1 MKTTNYTLNR
11 VTWLLLMFTTAV
23 IPLLSNAQSTVQIGG
38 ADAFFATN
46 LPIEPF
52 FGYSYTQTIYTEAEL
67 TAAGLQAGS
76 EITVLFYECRNTTLT
91 NSDNWDIFIGHTS
104 KDVFTDVSDWVD
116 FGTLQLFAMN
126 ANPAISVGSSP
137 NGDSDVRITGDIP
150 FIWDGVSNIVIAT
163 DENAPGW
170 GSSTDDFHGHQTSG
184 QTSLVYYSDG
194 TNPDPAAPVP
204 ALAIKDYNPNLRVTA
219 TNLTCGRLPFS
230 MDFETGSL
238 WSTNWSLISGG
249 TPSSGTGPT
258 DATVFGSD
266 PASNATSSNYAYC
279 EASAGGPTIFTMT
292 SGCFDFST
300 VALPTASFA
309 YHAYGSNIGTI
320 NFQYSLDGNIW
331 SNLWTS
337 SGQQHTSNSDPA
349 TVVNVDIS
357 ATALLPTVY
366 FRFYYVK
373 GTSYMGDIAIDDVV
387 IDQDIAWIGL
397 TADWHDTDNWST
409 GALPDSSSD
418 VTFSASANNQPSLEK
433 GTGYVR
439 NIKIETGATLNII
452 NKENLFVYGNWTND
466 GTLATEDGI
475 VSFTGSAQNLLNGGV
490 TNFYSV
496 RVLNNSG
503 IDLQTGTYNIYGAL
517 YPDAGTIVTNDNLII
532 ASNANATGRILATPN
547 QCTTAKEFTLN
558 LTDSYGDGWN
568 GASLNVYI
576 NGSLYAN
583 YTIPSG
589 GSAAN
594 YSFNLDCG
602 SDASFNFTS
611 GTWDTEIDY
620 TITVDGALGYTG
632 GSYVSNSGNS
642 ATGIYTNSNAY
653 ITPFN
658 GDVTVQQHLS
668 TSINGWREFTS
679 SIQSMTLSDFYDDG
693 LYMSGFTGV
702 SSTFPSWTSVYTYD
716 ETLANGNKDNGWT
729 PATNV
734 TNPVVPS
741 DAHRIYT
748 GTGPY
753 NIVLKGTPGYGPYT
767 HNLSYENVSSAEI
780 AASEDQKG
788 WNFVGNPYP
797 CPISWDQL
805 STVNVDN
812 QIWIYSAE
820 AGNYGIYAGGAGAG
834 GGTNS
839 VGREIAANQGVWV
852 HASASGASVTI
863 TESAKQDIVTDFVKT
878 QEELPF
884 FKIKLSNT
892 SNSFYDEVIVGLDE
906 AATLGYDPDKD
917 GFKLFTSVTSAPSL
931 WMEGGLVPLSLNR
944 ISTSSGVS
952 LDLHYSSSIIGTHKL
967 LFTNPG
973 VMNFNGCLVLEDM
986 DLNTYTP
993 IIDSLEYNFNSNPL
1007 LGTGVRFKL
1016 HYYPTSEVTS
1026 SDAVCSG
1033 GLDGSIAVE
1042 FGGTPPFSATLTSST
1057 SVTALFNDSVGVFEN
1072 LSSGTYELEVGGGKG
1087 CASEQFQLEIADPMN
1102 LQIAQDVVDAS
1113 TSGCDGAIRL
1123 DVMGGIAP
1131 YTYYINGIEG
1141 NELDSLCAGSY
1152 DVIVLDANGCS
1163 KMSTI
1168 EVDSPAATG
1177 VDDFELQ
1184 SFVVVPN
1191 PSDGNFTVFTEG
1203 NSHLRVYSVTGQ
1215 IVKELMFTKS
1225 SSIDMTDVE
1234 KGIYILRDMQTGDIT
1249 EVVII

>member
-1 MKTTNYTLNR
+1 MALYGA
-11 VTWLLLMFTTAV
+11 AV
-23 IPLLSNAQSTVQIGG
+23 
-38 ADAFFATN
+38 
-46 LPIEPF
+46 PIEPF
-52 FGYSYTQTIYTEAEL
+52 YGFTYSQTIYTEEEL

-76 EITVLFYECRNTTLT
+76 EITVLFYEYTSTTLT
-91 NSDNWDIFIGHTS
+91 NSNNWDIFIGHTS
-104 KDVFTDVSDWVD
+104 KDNFTDVSDWVEI
-116 FGTLQLFAMN
+116 GTLQPFAMN
-126 ANPAISVGSSP
+126 ANPAISAGSSP
-137 NGDSDVRITGDIP
+137 NGFSDVRITGNFP
-150 FIWDGVSNIVIAT
+150 FLWDGVSNIVIAT
-163 DENAPGW
+163 DENAPLY
-170 GSSTDDFHGHQTSG
+170 GSNSDDFLIHESSG
-184 QTSLVYYSDG
+184 RPSLTYWNDLN
-194 TNPDPAAPVP
+194 NPDPAGPPP
-204 ALAIKDYNPNLRVTA
+204 ATNMWGYKPNLRVTA
-219 TNLTCGRLPFS
+219 TNVTCGGLPFS
-230 MDFETGSL
+230 MNFETGSL
-238 WSTNWSLISGG
+238 WPTNWSIISGG
-249 TPSSGTGPT
+249 TGSGGTGPT
-258 DATVFGSD
+258 NATVFGSD
-266 PASNATSSNYAYC
+266 PVSNATASNYAYC
-279 EASAGGPTIFTMT
+279 EASAGGPTVFTMT
-292 SGCFDFST
+292 SGCFDFSA
-300 VALPTASFA
+300 VALPKASFA
-309 YHAYGSNIGTI
+309 YHAYGSDMGTI
-320 NFQYSLDGNIW
+320 NFQYSVNGIIW

-373 GTSYMGDIAIDDVV
+373 GPSFRGDIAIDDVN

-409 GALPDSSSD
+409 GVLPDATSD
-418 VTFSASANNQPSLEK
+418 VTFTSLANNQPSIEK

-439 NIKIETGATLNII
+439 NIKIESGATLNIK
-452 NKENLFVYGNWTND
+452 NKENLFVYGNWTNN
-466 GTLATEDGI
+466 GTLGTEDGL
-475 VSFTGSAQNLLNGGV
+475 VTFAGSAQNLLNGGI
-490 TNFYSV
+490 TDFYSV
-496 RVLNNSG
+496 RVLNNAG
-503 IDLQTGTYNIYGAL
+503 IELQTGTYNIYGAL

-532 ASNANATGRILATPN
+532 ASNATATGRILAPPN
-547 QCTTAKEFTLN
+547 QCTTAKEITLD

-576 NGSLYAN
+576 DGSLYAN

-594 YSFNLDCG
+594 YGFDLDCG

-611 GTWDTEIDY
+611 GSWDTEIGY
-620 TITVDGALGYTG
+620 TITVDGTLGYTG
-632 GSYVSNSGNS
+632 GPYGSNTGNS

-658 GDVTVQQHLS
+658 GDVTVQQYLA

-679 SIQSMTLSDFYDDG
+679 SVQSMTLSDFYDDG

-702 SSTFPSWTSVYTYD
+702 ASTFPSWTSVYNYD
-716 ETLANGNKDNGWT
+716 ETLANGNKDNGWA

-767 HNLSYENVSSAEI
+767 HNLSYENVSSAEL
-780 AASEDQKG
+780 AAAEDQKG

-805 STVNVDN
+805 TTVNVDD

-820 AGNYGIYAGGAGAG
+820 AGNYGIYAGGTGAG

-863 TESAKQDIVTDFVKT
+863 TEAAKQDIVTDFVKT

-884 FKIKLSNT
+884 FKIKLSNV

-906 AATLGYDPDKD
+906 NATIGYDPDKD
-917 GFKLFTSVTSAPSL
+917 GFKLFTSVTAAPSL

-944 ISTSSGVS
+944 ISTSTDVNI
-952 LDLHYSSSIIGTHKL
+952 DLHYSSSVIGTHKL

-986 DLNTYTP
+986 ELNTYTP
-993 IIDSLEYNFNSNPL
+993 ITDSLEYSFNSNPL
-1007 LGTGVRFKL
+1007 LATGVRFKL
-1016 HYYPTSEVTS
+1016 HYYPTSEVIS
-1026 SDAVCSG
+1026 SDAVCNG
-1033 GLDGSIAVE
+1033 GVDGSIAVE

-1057 SVTALFNDSVGVFEN
+1057 SVTTLFNDSVGIFEN
-1072 LSSGTYELEVGGGKG
+1072 LSAGTYELEVGGGKG
-1087 CASEQFQLEIADPMN
+1087 CASEQFQLEIADPMD

-1123 DVMGGIAP
+1123 DAMGGIAP

-1141 NELDSLCAGSY
+1141 NELGSLCTGSY
-1152 DVIVLDANGCS
+1152 DVIVLDANGCI
-1163 KMSTI
+1163 KMLTI
-1168 EVDSPAATG
+1168 EVGSPAAAS
-1177 VDDFELQ
+1177 VDDYEQ
-1184 SFVVVPN
+1184 HSFAVVPN
-1191 PSDGNFTVFTEG
+1191 PSDGHFTVFTKG

-1215 IVKELMFTKS
+1215 IVKELKFTKS
-1225 SSIDMTDVE
+1225 SAIDMTDVD
-1234 KGIYILRDMQTGDIT
+1234 KGVYILRDMETGDIS
-1249 EVVII
+1249 EIVLI